1 MSGDENSGLDSLY
14 FGGGPSKKQQTLGA
28 NKSGHIQ
35 AANKQQAHQ
44 QHQQVNQQQS
54 YRKQQ
59 QQQQHQYQID
69 NNNNIMD
76 NQQQYAMNMHQNK
89 FKKETYEA
97 PATDYSTQNNPLNF
111 NSLMEMANNQAAK
124 FPTGSSA
131 YHVAPTYYREN
142 GPVQQQ
148 QPQYQVPTAN
158 SIVNS
163 SSKKSSSSLSTSSMK
178 INKISNNNN
187 DYENSSSSCSPPKFI
202 SNILQQQ
209 QQQHHQKQIHHHQP
223 YQNEAY
229 QQQPQSQPYMMS
241 GHLHQKSTGGQ
252 YQQYQQQSQ
261 AQSYQHQPVHGKQGS
276 SSSNE
281 LALKSGSTAA
291 SSRHN
296 NHGYMEVEGMDSNP
310 QSSGVNQ
317 SDYYDRDEPENL
329 AMNRSKPS
337 GSENGFSRNED
348 NDETARNDMNK
359 VPSNS
364 NMDMAGSNAS
374 TINQISKHIYNFTQV
389 C

>member
-1 MSGDENSGLDSLY
+1 M
-14 FGGGPSKKQQTLGA
+14 
-28 NKSGHIQ
+28 
-35 AANKQQAHQ
+35 
-44 QHQQVNQQQS
+44 
-54 YRKQQ
+54 
-59 QQQQHQYQID
+59 
-69 NNNNIMD
+69 MD
-76 NQQQYAMNMHQNK
+76 NPQQYAMNMHQNK

-148 QPQYQVPTAN
+148 QPQYQVPTAAN

-187 DYENSSSSCSPPKFI
+187 NDYENSSSSCSPPKFI

-209 QQQHHQKQIHHHQP
+209 QQQQHHQKQLHPHHQP
-223 YQNEAY
+223 YQNEAAY
-229 QQQPQSQPYMMS
+229 QQQPQSQSYMMS
-241 GHLHQKSTGGQ
+241 GHLHQKTTSGQ

-261 AQSYQHQPVHGKQGS
+261 AQSYQHQPVHGKQGLSS

-291 SSRHN
+291 TSRHT
-296 NHGYMEVEGMDSNP
+296 NHGYMEVEGLDGNP

-317 SDYYDRDEPENL
+317 TDYYDRDEPENL
-329 AMNRSKPS
+329 AMNRGKPS
-337 GSENGFSRNED
+337 GSENGFSRND
-348 NDETARNDMNK
+348 DSDETARNDLNK
-359 VPSNS
+359 VSSNS

-389 C
+389 S